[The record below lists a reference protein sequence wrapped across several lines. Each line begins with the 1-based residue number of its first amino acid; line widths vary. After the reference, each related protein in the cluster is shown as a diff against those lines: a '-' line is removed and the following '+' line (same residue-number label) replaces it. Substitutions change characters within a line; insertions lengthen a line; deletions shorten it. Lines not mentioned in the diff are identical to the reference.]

1 MSKDIIDVPEQKTT
15 IKVLALKSE
24 LEKVEEKAETVG
36 CEKSRVVRQGIN
48 TVIADGL
55 DGDTENLERSAEKIQ
70 RSIERLEDAE
80 QTTAYHLDLYPVAKV
95 ALDIAQERFN
105 DLKAVEDPIR
115 QRHITSWAVEWAAN
129 ELDPSDIHTEDPF
142 SQNGDFEFFS
152 KLPGRDRGGLPI
164 RMEIN
169 KESGKEKLA
178 ERAKQQEVKPSEAA
192 RTGIRKIIEMV
203 EKNPAQARRFIEEDR
218 EYYSSPT
225 PHEYSYGYQV
235 YIDALTKRRLTR
247 VKRLIN
253 EETRGEEITQ
263 RDLLQAAARW
273 VIEEYV
279 SLEATGLNPDA

>member
-1 MSKDIIDVPEQKTT
+1 MSNDIIEVPDQKTT
-15 IKVLALKSE
+15 IEVLALESE
-24 LEKVEEKAETVG
+24 LEKVDEKAETVG

-48 TVIADGL
+48 TVIANGL

-70 RSIERLEDAE
+70 RSFERLEDAE

-203 EKNPAQARRFIEEDR
+203 ENNPVQARRFVEEDR
-218 EYYSSPT
+218 DYYNPPA
-225 PHEYSYGYQV
+225 PHEYTYGYQV

-247 VKRLIN
+247 AKRLIN

-263 RDLLQAAARW
+263 RELLQAAARW